1 MSEEDILNTNFST
14 TIASSSTDILAVS
27 AKPTH
32 SITSDAIASSTTY
45 RDVAIVFESIDFD

>member
-45 RDVAIVFESIDFD
+45 RDVAIVS